1 MTEFLGTDGGKIA
14 YEVTGLTATAEEAV
28 AACPELVWNLVA
40 DVTRIGEWS
49 PECIRAAWLADPGR
63 PQPGARFTGHN
74 RLSNGFE
81 YEVTC
86 VVTEADR
93 PRAFAWLVLD
103 DSGDPA
109 RPSSSWRYRIDP
121 LPGGGSRVRQ
131 RFTHG
136 PGASFLRAAA
146 AEAPNRAAEI
156 IGARRDGLRANMS
169 ATLRAMKAV
178 AESPPA
184 TGPIGR

>member
-1 MTEFLGTDGGKIA
+1 LEEDMTEFLGTGGGQIA
-14 YEVTGLTATAEEAV
+14 YEVTGLTAAAEEVV
-28 AACPELVWNLVA
+28 AARPELVW
-40 DVTRIGEWS
+40 WS
-49 PECIRAAWLADPGR
+49 PECTRAAWLGEPGR

-74 RLSNGFE
+74 RSPNGFE

-93 PRAFAWLVLD
+93 PRAFAWAVLD

-136 PGASFLRAAA
+136 PGASYLRAAA
-146 AEAPNRAAEI
+146 ARMPDRAAEI
-156 IGARRDGLRANMS
+156 IAARRDGLRANMS
-169 ATLRAMKAV
+169 ATLRAMKAA
-178 AESPPA
+178 AESSHA
-184 TGPIGR
+184 TGPGPG